1 MAALKNGWL
10 ASGWFA
16 TFPGLEIVWKFV
28 AGCEA
33 VVDDFSPDLAL
44 LISS

>member
-10 ASGWFA
+10 ARGWLA
-16 TFPGLEIVWKFV
+16 TVPGLEIVWKFV
-28 AGCEA
+28 AGCDA
-33 VVDDFSPDLAL
+33 VVDLSPDLAL